1 MAQTK
6 KKKSPSTAKRT
17 KNAKGKKA
25 SVSATAANPELIAV
39 ITVVL
44 SVLLGFCIYVPGL
57 CGTVGYTL
65 KNILISA
72 FGIFAAIIPLITAAL
87 GIYLWNRKDLKKL
100 AVKSVFSFLAL
111 IFACGLLYTFGLEKA
126 ESPVPVFPSRF
137 LKGGC
142 GYAGIFAAESLSHSL
157 GKIITAVLFLAV
169 IICLCSL
176 IFKVSFIKL
185 ISGFFESTKNEAA
198 EIKREQSYEAGKKIR
213 KTVDD
218 VAASKLVALKQRSI
232 DFDVDDIEESKKK
245 KKKKAE
251 KEKHEEKTSED
262 EDLFIKNAPKD
273 IGVSE
278 IDVPFPLDSED
289 SGELSDSELETID
302 DVLSRVDFET
312 GEIVEEDNSHNEISK
327 AEDNEWADAPPAETD
342 GDSEKTKREKPLTE
356 QQATALR
363 EQMDASVAQ
372 EPIPYKYPDV
382 SLLSYAAAKKNS
394 DTREELRDTA
404 NKLVSTL
411 KSFGVEVKLSQVSR
425 GPTVTRFELQP
436 SVGVK
441 VSKIT
446 NLSDDIALNLA
457 ATAVRIEAPI
467 PGKAA
472 IGIEIPNKEVSSVS
486 LREVIETEEFKNAP
500 SKLSVAMGM
509 DITGKPAIADIAKMP
524 HVLIAGATGS
534 GKSVCINSIITSILY
549 KADPNE
555 VKLIMVDPKKVEL
568 DVYNGIPHLL
578 IPVVTEPKKASG
590 ALGWAVSEMM
600 RRYDLFAE
608 NGVRNL
614 QGYNEVLKLAGE
626 PELPQIVIIVDEL
639 SDLMMVAP
647 KEIEDSICRLAQ
659 MARAA
664 GMHLIIATQRPSVN
678 VITGVIKANIPSR
691 IAFAVSSQ
699 IDSRTILDGAGA
711 EKLLGKGDM
720 LFMPMGA
727 SKATRLQGAFISDKE
742 VEAVVEFVKGNSEVR
757 YDDDIS
763 EKINSETEVEPDMSD
778 CDELLPKAIEIAI
791 ASGSISTSMVQ
802 RRLGVGYARAGRIID
817 QMEERGIISGADGSK
832 PRNVLVS
839 ADELKY

>member
-6 KKKSPSTAKRT
+6 KTNTKATKKKPSAGRKS
-17 KNAKGKKA
+17 KKPSNGSKIVFTSLIFLA
-25 SVSATAANPELIAV
+25 LALLFALCTYFPQVCGMIGFGVKSFLVSIFGV
-39 ITVVL
+39 S
-44 SVLLGFCIYVPGL
+44 SVLFPI
-57 CGTVGYTL
+57 
-65 KNILISA
+65 ILA
-72 FGIFAAIIPLITAAL
+72 TL
-87 GIYLWNRKDLKKL
+87 GIYLIVKKDLNKFIIKCI
-100 AVKSVFSFLAL
+100 FSFISLAL
-111 IFACGLLYTFGLEKA
+111 FCGLFYIFGADKVR
-126 ESPVPVFPSRF
+126 PFFIGGVPRIFH
-137 LKGGC
+137 GGC
-142 GYAGIFAAESLSHSL
+142 GYL
-157 GKIITAVLFLAV
+157 GLCTAYYGVKWFGSVITAIIHIVL
-169 IICLCSL
+169 IICMISL
-176 IFKVSFIKL
+176 IFKISFIRL
-185 ISGFFESTKNEAA
+185 IAGFFESTMDEAD
-198 EIKREQSYEAGKKIR
+198 EIKSEESFEAGKRAR
-213 KTVDD
+213 KKVDD
-218 VAASKLVALKQRSI
+218 VANTTLSTLRNRTI
-232 DFDVDDIEESKKK
+232 DFDVEDI
-245 KKKKAE
+245 
-251 KEKHEEKTSED
+251 KEKNFSSKQSHDGFD
-262 EDLFIKNAPKD
+262 EDDAIK
-273 IGVSE
+273 V
-278 IDVPFPLDSED
+278 
-289 SGELSDSELETID
+289 
-302 DVLSRVDFET
+302 VLSKVDFED
-312 GEIVEEDNSHNEISK
+312 DNSSNDFEDDDYDYTGDKYSDNNPSPNEQKI
-327 AEDNEWADAPPAETD
+327 T
-342 GDSEKTKREKPLTE
+342 REKPLSAE
-356 QQATALR
+356 QEKNLR
-363 EQMDASVAQ
+363 RQLDENASL
-372 EPIPYKYPDV
+372 EPIPYKFPDV
-382 SLLSYAAAKKNS
+382 KLLSPSSAKKNV
-394 DTREELRDTA
+394 DIREELSDTA
-404 NKLVSTL
+404 HKLVATL
-411 KSFGVEVKLSQVSR
+411 KSFGVDVKLSQVSR
-425 GPTVTRFELQP
+425 GPSVTRFELQP

-446 NLSDDIALNLA
+446 NLADDIALNLA

-472 IGIEIPNKEVSSVS
+472 IGIEIPNKEVSMVS
-486 LREVIETEEFKNAP
+486 LREVIESAEFKNAK

-509 DITGKPAIADIAKMP
+509 DITGKPIIADIAKMP

-534 GKSVCINSIITSILY
+534 GKSVCINSIITSFLY

-614 QGYNEVLKLAGE
+614 EGYNAAMELEGE
-626 PELPQIVIIVDEL
+626 AKLPQIVIIVDEL

-678 VITGVIKANIPSR
+678 VITGTIKANIPSR

-699 IDSRTILDGAGA
+699 IDSRTILDGMGA

-727 SKATRLQGAFISDKE
+727 SKPTRLQGAFISDKE
-742 VEAVVEFVKGNSEVR
+742 VEAVVGFVKGNSEVR
-757 YDDDIS
+757 YDEDIT
-763 EKINSETEVEPDMSD
+763 EKINSETEIETDMED

-817 QMEERGIISGADGSK
+817 QMEARGIISGADGSK
-832 PRNVLVS
+832 PRNVLVT
-839 ADELKY
+839 ADDLK